1 MNAIRIWA
9 AAVCAAAIAS
19 SIAQIAVP
27 DGKVQKAMRCVIGLF
42 FVCGVI
48 MPFAQGLPP
57 MSSEK
62 LQWEE
67 AAFLEVTDDL
77 SQELTNQTAKR
88 FEENVRQ
95 IVQDMLSA
103 QQIPAKKIEVDV
115 HVGEDSSIYIN
126 SLKIQISKGEE
137 ENIEQI
143 SQIVQKETGIT
154 PEVWAEGEEVL

>member
-1 MNAIRIWA
+1 
-9 AAVCAAAIAS
+9 
-19 SIAQIAVP
+19 
-27 DGKVQKAMRCVIGLF
+27 
-42 FVCGVI
+42 
-48 MPFAQGLPP
+48 